1 MGMLVELL
9 LLVHDFVLMMLL
21 LFLLMLFPLEFLIIF
36 NDCFILFLELIFCG
50 MLLRVI

>member
-36 NDCFILFLELIFCG
+36 NE
-50 MLLRVI
+50 